1 MDIRD
6 IERYANNVSSLDQL
20 KEDGYEV
27 GGECKEL
34 IDRISRLEID
44 IALRK
49 FTVREQKICN
59 MFIDGYQYN
68 EICKSLKVGYRT
80 VKATL
85 KRLCDI
91 IR

>member
-1 MDIRD
+1 MDIKK
-6 IERYANNVSSLDQL
+6 IELYLNNVSSLDKL

-27 GGECKEL
+27 GIECKEL
-34 IDRISRLEID
+34 IETISRLEID
-44 IALRK
+44 IALKK
-49 FTVREQKICN
+49 FTAREQRICN
-59 MFIDGYQYN
+59 LFLEGYQYN
-68 EICKSLKVGYRT
+68 EICKILKVGYRT